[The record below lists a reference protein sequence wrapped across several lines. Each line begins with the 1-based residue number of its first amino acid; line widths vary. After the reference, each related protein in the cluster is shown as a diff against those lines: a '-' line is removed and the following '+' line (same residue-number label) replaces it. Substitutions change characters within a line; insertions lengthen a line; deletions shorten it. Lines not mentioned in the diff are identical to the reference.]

1 MKKRLTEKHLRRF
14 YRLLSVRMVDFDC
27 GRLCAPENKGIP
39 YCCDSELVAPILYR
53 EELAWHRKNGKYW
66 GKMPVKN
73 STDRKMVKELCSY
86 NVYAE
91 CPGPQGCVRSKRSL
105 VCMAFPFE
113 PHLDRD
119 GKVLGLVFI
128 EDGSDDCPLV
138 RKPLRIY
145 NPLYITNA
153 IQFWQELI
161 ELVHDEKELYAS
173 ESRKRERRAK
183 RRGEGV
189 RIITVNKGVKSYRL
203 KV

>member
-1 MKKRLTEKHLRRF
+1 
-14 YRLLSVRMVDFDC
+14 
-27 GRLCAPENKGIP
+27 
-39 YCCDSELVAPILYR
+39 
-53 EELAWHRKNGKYW
+53 
-66 GKMPVKN
+66 
-73 STDRKMVKELCSY
+73 
-86 NVYAE
+86 
-91 CPGPQGCVRSKRSL
+91 
-105 VCMAFPFE
+105 MAFPFE

-128 EDGSDDCPLV
+128 EEGSDECPLV

-161 ELVHDEKELYAS
+161 ELIPDEKELYTS

-183 RRGEGV
+183 RRGERV
-189 RIITVNKGVKSYRL
+189 RIITVDKGVRSYRL

>member
-1 MKKRLTEKHLRRF
+1 MKKRLTEKHLKRF
-14 YRLLSVRMVDFDC
+14 YRLLSVRMVHFDC
-27 GRLCAPENKGIP
+27 GELCAPGNEGIP
-39 YCCDSELVAPILYR
+39 YCCDDELVAPILYR
-53 EELAWHRKNGKYW
+53 EELAWHRKNGKFW
-66 GKMPVKN
+66 GKMPVRN
-73 STDRKMVKELCSY
+73 SADRKMVRELCSY

-91 CPGPQGCVRSKRSL
+91 CPGPQRCVRSKRSL

-113 PHLDRD
+113 PHVDRD

-128 EDGSDDCPLV
+128 DEGSEECPLV

-161 ELVHDEKELYAS
+161 ELIPDEKELYTS

-183 RRGEGV
+183 RRGERI
-189 RIITVNKGVKSYRL
+189 RIITVDKGVKSYRL